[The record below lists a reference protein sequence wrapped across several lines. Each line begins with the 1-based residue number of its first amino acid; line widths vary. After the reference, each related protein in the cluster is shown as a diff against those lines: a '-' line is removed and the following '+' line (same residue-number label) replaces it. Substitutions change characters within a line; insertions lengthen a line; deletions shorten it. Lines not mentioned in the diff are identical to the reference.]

1 MESGLCFFVVSGLGF
16 GVNFE
21 FRVSDFWFLIS
32 GFRFQVSGFGFRI
45 SGFGFRV
52 SGFRFRVSGFG
63 FRASGF
69 KFLIWSL
76 GFGVSGFG
84 VDVYRDVARNVT
96 ASGED
101 HLHAPPLRGQRRWH
115 HLPFG
120 IGVTFPHN
128 IDWVL
133 LEQVSH

>member
-1 MESGLCFFVVSGLGF
+1 MGVVVCGSRFGVWVAGFRLRLCLSRVQGVGFLVSGFWFL
-16 GVNFE
+16 
-21 FRVSDFWFLIS
+21 VSDFWSLVSCFWL
-32 GFRFQVSGFGFRI
+32 QVSGFGFRI
-45 SGFGFRV
+45 SDFGFQIPGFWFLIPGFGF
-52 SGFRFRVSGFG
+52 S
-63 FRASGF
+63 
-69 KFLIWSL
+69 
-76 GFGVSGFG
+76 
-84 VDVYRDVARNVT
+84 VYRDVARRVT

-120 IGVTFPHN
+120 LGVTFPHN